1 MANRGSFSQPN
12 FSSEGYGGDDLY
24 TELWKACADPLVD
37 VPRSGER
44 VLFSTRSHGT
54 SYGGDDLYT
63 ELWKACAGPLVD
75 LEAST
80 NQELNEKIPHFNLP
94 SKVLYRVIN
103 VHLWAEQETD
113 EVYAQIT
120 LVPEQDQTELE
131 NPDSCSLE
139 PPKPTVYS
147 FYKVL
152 TASDTSHMV
161 VWNEE
166 IKEVTVEGRVQLDLL
181 QVMLIGIVFYALSD
195 WFIVVTSWVVEY
207 QDNLVSLGVDES
219 LAQVYSESGE
229 MDPLMNAY
237 VERMQ
242 ATTRKWYLNILEA
255 NKVQPPKKT
264 DDGKLYTPAVVDL
277 FRILGE
283 QVQIAR
289 ENSIDVMLYKIA
301 LSIIQMNE
309 LVHEAKLYKTNWRY
323 KHF

>member
-1 MANRGSFSQPN
+1 
-12 FSSEGYGGDDLY
+12 
-24 TELWKACADPLVD
+24 
-37 VPRSGER
+37 
-44 VLFSTRSHGT
+44 
-54 SYGGDDLYT
+54 
-63 ELWKACAGPLVD
+63 
-75 LEAST
+75 
-80 NQELNEKIPHFNLP
+80 
-94 SKVLYRVIN
+94 
-103 VHLWAEQETD
+103 
-113 EVYAQIT
+113 
-120 LVPEQDQTELE
+120 
-131 NPDSCSLE
+131 
-139 PPKPTVYS
+139 
-147 FYKVL
+147 
-152 TASDTSHMV
+152 
-161 VWNEE
+161 
-166 IKEVTVEGRVQLDLL
+166 
-181 QVMLIGIVFYALSD
+181 
-195 WFIVVTSWVVEY
+195 
-207 QDNLVSLGVDES
+207 
-219 LAQVYSESGE
+219 